1 MGIVQRL
8 KEIAKQ
14 QNQILTLFLL
24 SWEPES
30 IICKPYICTLII
42 YLMWPCQLPMI
53 LYGKQSHQF

>member
-14 QNQILTLFLL
+14 QTLTLSPL

-30 IICKPYICTLII
+30 IICKPYICTCHII
-42 YLMWPCQLPMI
+42 NNIPDVAL
-53 LYGKQSHQF
+53 